1 MVSEKNIRKHLKQV
15 MESKNLTQKQVSA
28 NINISE
34 AHLSKFMSGK
44 EIVLS
49 MVLDLVLFLDPEN
62 EVELMTNYLMEIK
75 RKKNKRIA
83 LEYAHTRQIQRL
95 SEYLIQQGLN
105 DSNNEVREWSQIYQ
119 WQLQAK
125 RTDYNEREFL
135 NELKNFK
142 AHSLEMEA
150 LLMILEMYGF
160 FYNQKYEISY
170 HYVEEIKLKL
180 DAVTDPF
187 IKKAFSVRL
196 DEALAHIALK
206 YNDDEIE
213 ARTAASRILDAKLG
227 PTFDSTAFFILGL
240 SYMTESY
247 EDSYHFFK
255 KCLLINKEIG
265 RYNVVE
271 DLKEQISI
279 LQLYWGQPVEFSQN
293 IFIKQLMHGE
303 SSTVDYSSDKQK
315 QAFLLLFEGI
325 READCDKLLLS
336 MHLFV
341 NNKDR
346 FRARLPKIQLL
357 KIDSFKNS
365 NLKEVIML

>member
-1 MVSEKNIRKHLKQV
+1 
-15 MESKNLTQKQVSA
+15 MESKNLTQKQVST

-34 AHLSKFMSGK
+34 AHLSKFMSGQ

-62 EVELMTNYLMEIK
+62 EVELMTNYVMEIK

-83 LEYAHTRQIQRL
+83 LEYAHTRQVERL
-95 SEYLIQQGLN
+95 SEFLIQQGLN

-119 WQLQAK
+119 WRLQAK

-180 DAVTDPF
+180 EEITDPF
-187 IKKAFSVRL
+187 IKRAFSVRL
-196 DEALAHIALK
+196 DEALAHISLK
-206 YNDDEIE
+206 YNDDETE

-227 PTFDSTAFFILGL
+227 PTFDSTAYFILGL

-247 EDSYHFFK
+247 EESYRFFK
-255 KCLLINKEIG
+255 KCLLINKQID

-279 LQLYWGQPVEFSQN
+279 LQLYWRKSVEFSKSL
-293 IFIKQLMHGE
+293 FIKHLLYGG
-303 SSTVDYSSDKQK
+303 SNTVDYSTDKQK
-315 QAFLLLFEGI
+315 QAFLLLFEGM

-357 KIDSFKNS
+357 KLDSFKNS
-365 NLKEVIML
+365 ALKEVIM